1 MGRHEALQ
9 PSLSQKVGHLADLAF
24 DKTPLVRP
32 QIPRLKKDFFRPFW
46 GFVFSVSFVLV
57 TIVDPYS
64 GTMASASTMM
74 AFDFANEQDPTQTYG
89 YASTQQILFTRGGFN
104 IITGSDAAAMFVE
117 SASVPSP
124 GTAKAYAFD
133 MLTSMKFGDDQYSC
147 LVKLWERESNWR
159 VNASNSGSGAYGI
172 PQALPGTKMASEGA
186 DWLTNPETQI
196 RWGVKYIKARFGAP
210 CGALAHSDKFGWY

>member
-32 QIPRLKKDFFRPFW
+32 HIPRLKKDFFRPFW

-74 AFDFANEQDPTQTYG
+74 TFDFANEQDPTQTYG
-89 YASTQQILFTRGGFN
+89 YASTQQILFARGGFN

-117 SASVPSP
+117 SAAVPSP

-133 MLTSMKFGDDQYSC
+133 LDQYSC

-159 VNASNSGSGAYGI
+159 VNASNSSSGAYGI
-172 PQALPGTKMASEGA
+172 PQSLPGTKMASEGA

-196 RWGVKYIKARFGAP
+196 RWGVKYIKARFGSP